1 MSSADKLVFDLSS
14 EVDAPASVFVRR
26 DWLSILDNQNGSYT
40 SNQCVVDTSQLS
52 NSNKYISYRE
62 GSLQIPMLLTITTPV
77 SAGATFSPATSS
89 GDYCLGLRN
98 WFGTIIHSI
107 SVEYNGTTVVQQT
120 PFINMWSAFRLMTSL
135 SWDDV
140 VTQGSTIGFYPD
152 DPLSWGYTTASATS
166 GQGTCNNLN
175 LAGNTFSSAVLKNAY
190 NGGLANVGFRRRQSF
205 INYDAAGISLVAAA
219 SNAAYSTLLNAESA
233 KLMYKS
239 YVLTAIDAAAAA
251 PGVFQLAVSATVY
264 LKHLHPFFASLPLL
278 KGAYLKLTMA
288 LNNTTTVGTKTGGAV
303 MTVASV
309 SNAVGGTNPLMIAA
323 ISAGNGSALLN
334 ETAGAL
340 LNWTAS
346 VCVGSKIVESSQSV
360 LGVAAG
366 AVGTGVTLN
375 VPSYTFNPIF
385 EQAYLSS
392 PIKPVIYDDVYS
404 YQVLNIA
411 AQGQINSLIT
421 NGIANIKSILVIP
434 YFSSSGASTGV
445 GAGGNIPVYLSPFDD
460 AGGGTTSPLCHL
472 NNFNIVVSGQNALYN
487 TQRYMYEEFN
497 QQLLGQAG
505 QTNGGQTDG
514 LTSGLIDRL
523 GFDSKQCFYYVD
535 LSRMLSA
542 EQSVPKSIQLVGQN
556 MSVHAVDYFCF
567 VTYSVSSLSVDI
579 LSGTRV

>member
-1 MSSADKLVFDLSS
+1 
-14 EVDAPASVFVRR
+14 
-26 DWLSILDNQNGSYT
+26 
-40 SNQCVVDTSQLS
+40 
-52 NSNKYISYRE
+52 
-62 GSLQIPMLLTITTPV
+62 
-77 SAGATFSPATSS
+77 
-89 GDYCLGLRN
+89 
-98 WFGTIIHSI
+98 
-107 SVEYNGTTVVQQT
+107 
-120 PFINMWSAFRLMTSL
+120 
-135 SWDDV
+135 V
-140 VTQGSTIGFYPD
+140 VTQGATIGFYPD
-152 DPLSWGYTTASATS
+152 DPLSWGFTTAAATS

-175 LAGNTFSSAVLKNAY
+175 LAGNTFSSAIVKNGY
-190 NGGLANVGFRRRQSF
+190 NAGLANVGFRRRQSF
-205 INYDAAGISLVAAA
+205 INYDPAGTPLVAAA
-219 SNAAYSTLLNAESA
+219 DNAAYSTLLSA
-233 KLMYKS
+233 QSAQLMYKS
-239 YVLTAIDAAAAA
+239 YVLTAQNATAGLA
-251 PGVFQLAVSATVY
+251 GVFQLAVSATVY

-288 LNNTTTVGTKTGGAV
+288 LNNTTTVGTKTAGSV

-309 SNAVGGTNPLMIAA
+309 SNAVGGTNPLMIASMGA
-323 ISAGNGSALLN
+323 NNGSVLMDQA
-334 ETAGAL
+334 AAAV

-346 VCVGSKIVESSQSV
+346 VCVGSKVVESAQSSIV
-360 LGVAAG
+360 GVVAG
-366 AVGTGVTLN
+366 TVGTGVTLN

-445 GAGGNIPVYLSPFDD
+445 GAAGNIPVYLSPFDD
-460 AGGGTTSPLCHL
+460 AGAGTTSPLCHL